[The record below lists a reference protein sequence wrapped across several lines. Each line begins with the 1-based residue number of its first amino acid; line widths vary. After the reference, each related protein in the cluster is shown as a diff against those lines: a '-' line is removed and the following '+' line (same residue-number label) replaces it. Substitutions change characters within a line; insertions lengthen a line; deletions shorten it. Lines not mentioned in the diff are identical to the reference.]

1 MFLDQGA
8 ENSRGQNPY
17 RKVDA
22 PGKVLQTQYH
32 AKVGGNVTS
41 DGYRDEM
48 GEEMGPNHCKGRS
61 ARIRLGQGRVWWK
74 QP

>member
-1 MFLDQGA
+1 MFLDQVA

-22 PGKVLQTQYH
+22 PGKILQTQSY
-32 AKVGGNVTS
+32 AKVGGNLIS

-48 GEEMGPNHCKGRS
+48 GEEMEPDHRKGRS
-61 ARIRLGQGRVWWK
+61 A
-74 QP
+74 